1 MIMTLSSQRA
11 RDTSAVRDEI
21 IMIIFCFGRRG
32 ISGARARSCPG
43 LRPRALQGATVTV
56 IMSKLGNVI
65 DIMAAEAGAGAR
77 IDTWPRRANRD
88 DNQRWTFI
96 PDPAGS
102 GYFFITSAL
111 DGYVIDIED
120 ASTGAGA
127 WLDAVP
133 RNPTDY
139 SSQLWGFVPDPA
151 GSGYFFI
158 TNATDGTVIDVAGTS
173 MTFGARLD
181 AWPRKSSDYD
191 NQLWKPLDGSFPAP
205 AHSAL
210 SWGPAG
216 TEAPPDSTT
225 VGSGT
230 TKCAYQASLS
240 IHANGACTF
249 SGYYQNRGDAA
260 LLAAPA
266 QQFSVIFAVYD
277 SRGRAYSFSYSG
289 SIPSAPQ
296 PGSLVSWSRTQMC
309 PTIVDNWYAIAAR
322 NSGEVF
328 ANNWTDVSF
337 WDAVGSLPATI
348 AHDADVAVANVE
360 TALSIVEPPLGA
372 VPATGPTT
380 AAVPGTRGAGT
391 HGRSASGRLVGR
403 DEHAPVRALF
413 RVG

>member
-1 MIMTLSSQRA
+1 M
-11 RDTSAVRDEI
+11 
-21 IMIIFCFGRRG
+21 
-32 ISGARARSCPG
+32 
-43 LRPRALQGATVTV
+43 TV

-65 DIMAAEAGAGAR
+65 DIMAASADTGSR

-88 DNQRWTFI
+88 DNQQWSFS

-111 DGYVIDIED
+111 DGNVIDIED
-120 ASTGAGA
+120 ASTGTGA

-133 RNPTDY
+133 RKATDY
-139 SSQLWGFVPDPA
+139 RSQLWAFIPDPA

-158 TNATDGTVIDVAGTS
+158 TSAVDDTVIDVAGTS
-173 MTFGARLD
+173 MSFGARLD

-191 NQLWKPLDGSFPAP
+191 NQLWKPVDGSFPTP
-205 AHSAL
+205 AHSDL

-240 IHANGACTF
+240 IQANGACTF

-266 QQFSVIFAVYD
+266 QQFSVIFVVYD

-296 PGSLVSWSRTQMC
+296 PGSLVTWSRTQTC
-309 PTIVDNWYAIAAR
+309 PTIADNWSSIAAR

-337 WDAVGSLPATI
+337 WDVIGSLPATI
-348 AHDADVAVANVE
+348 ANDAGVAVENVE
-360 TALSIVEPPLGA
+360 AALAVVEAPLGA
-372 VPATGPTT
+372 VPAAGSTI

-391 HGRSASGRLVGR
+391 HGRSASGRLTGR
-403 DEHAPVRALF
+403 DDHGVRRALY

>member
-1 MIMTLSSQRA
+1 M
-11 RDTSAVRDEI
+11 
-21 IMIIFCFGRRG
+21 
-32 ISGARARSCPG
+32 
-43 LRPRALQGATVTV
+43 TV

-65 DIMAAEAGAGAR
+65 DIMAASADTGSR

-88 DNQRWTFI
+88 DNQQWSFYAGSRRGPGTSSSPARSTGTSSTSRTPRPAPGRGSTRSPERHRLPQPAVGLH

-102 GYFFITSAL
+102 GYFFITSAV
-111 DGYVIDIED
+111 DD
-120 ASTGAGA
+120 
-127 WLDAVP
+127 
-133 RNPTDY
+133 
-139 SSQLWGFVPDPA
+139 
-151 GSGYFFI
+151 
-158 TNATDGTVIDVAGTS
+158 TVIDVAGTS
-173 MTFGARLD
+173 MSFGARLD

-191 NQLWKPLDGSFPAP
+191 NQLWKPVDGSFPTP
-205 AHSAL
+205 AHSDL

-240 IHANGACTF
+240 IQANGACTF

-266 QQFSVIFAVYD
+266 QQFSVIFVVYD

-296 PGSLVSWSRTQMC
+296 PGSLVTWSRTQTC
-309 PTIVDNWYAIAAR
+309 PTIADNWSSIAAR

-337 WDAVGSLPATI
+337 WDVIGSLPATI
-348 AHDADVAVANVE
+348 ANDAGVAVENVE
-360 TALSIVEPPLGA
+360 AALAVVEAPLGA
-372 VPATGPTT
+372 VPAAGSTI

-391 HGRSASGRLVGR
+391 HGRSASGRLTGR
-403 DEHAPVRALF
+403 DDHGVRRALY

>member
-1 MIMTLSSQRA
+1 
-11 RDTSAVRDEI
+11 
-21 IMIIFCFGRRG
+21 
-32 ISGARARSCPG
+32 
-43 LRPRALQGATVTV
+43 VTV

-65 DIMAAEAGAGAR
+65 DIMAASADTGAR

-88 DNQRWTFI
+88 DNQQWSFT

-111 DGYVIDIED
+111 DGNVIDIED
-120 ASTGAGA
+120 PSTGTGA

-133 RNPTDY
+133 RKATDY
-139 SSQLWGFVPDPA
+139 RSQLWGFVPDPA

-158 TNATDGTVIDVAGTS
+158 TSAADDTVIDVAGTS
-173 MTFGARLD
+173 MSFGARLD
-181 AWPRKSSDYD
+181 AWPRKSTDYD
-191 NQLWKPLDGSFPAP
+191 NQLWRPVEGSFPAP
-205 AHSAL
+205 ARGEL

-240 IHANGACTF
+240 IRANGDCTF

-266 QQFSVIFAVYD
+266 QQFSVTFVVYD
-277 SRGRAYSFSYSG
+277 SRDRAYSFCYSS
-289 SIPSAPQ
+289 SIPSAPR
-296 PGSLVSWSRTQMC
+296 PGSLVTWSRTQAC
-309 PTIVDNWYAIAAR
+309 PAIADNWYSISAR

-328 ANNWTDVSF
+328 ANNWTDVPF
-337 WDAVGSLPATI
+337 WDVVGSLPATT
-348 AHDADVAVANVE
+348 ANDVGMVVE
-360 TALSIVEPPLGA
+360 HVQAALSVIEPPLGA
-372 VPATGPTT
+372 VPASEPTI
-380 AAVPGTRGAGT
+380 AVVPGTRGAGT
-391 HGRSASGRLVGR
+391 HGRSASGRLTGR
-403 DEHAPVRALF
+403 DERAGRPALF

>member
-1 MIMTLSSQRA
+1 
-11 RDTSAVRDEI
+11 
-21 IMIIFCFGRRG
+21 
-32 ISGARARSCPG
+32 
-43 LRPRALQGATVTV
+43 VTV

-65 DIMAAEAGAGAR
+65 DIMAASAGTGAR
-77 IDTWPRRANRD
+77 IDTWPRRAGRD
-88 DNQRWTFI
+88 DNQQWTFT

-111 DGYVIDIED
+111 DGNVIDVED
-120 ASTGAGA
+120 ATTGNGA

-133 RNPTDY
+133 RKTADY
-139 SSQLWGFVPDPA
+139 GSQLWAFVPDPA

-158 TNATDGTVIDVAGTS
+158 TSAADGTVVDVAGTS
-173 MTFGARLD
+173 MSFGARLD
-181 AWPRKSSDYD
+181 AWPRKATDYD
-191 NQLWKPLDGSFPAP
+191 NQLWKPLDGSFPAA
-205 AHSAL
+205 AHSGL

-240 IHANGACTF
+240 VHANGACTF

-289 SIPSAPQ
+289 SVPSTPQ
-296 PGSLVSWSRTQMC
+296 PGSLVTWSRTQMC
-309 PTIVDNWYAIAAR
+309 PTIASNWSSIAAR

-328 ANNWTDVSF
+328 ANNSTDVSF
-337 WDAVGSLPATI
+337 WDVVGSLPATV
-348 AHDADVAVANVE
+348 ASDTGVPVDDVEAAM
-360 TALSIVEPPLGA
+360 SIVEPPLGA
-372 VPATGPTT
+372 VPAAGGTT

-391 HGRSASGRLVGR
+391 HGRSASGRLAGR
-403 DEHAPVRALF
+403 DEHAMPRTLF